1 MYDPTFERDQLDRAD
16 PEPDWGDEIPFTG
29 ALLPSH
35 PDPNWQPTL
44 QEGLALIAFES
55 TWQVTGDLFAA
66 FEAACK
72 AFNGGR
78 RQESPLLWKG
88 SDFEKTRRLTNVAA
102 G

>member
-16 PEPDWGDEIPFTG
+16 PEPDWGDEIPFG
-29 ALLPSH
+29 GEVLPSH

-66 FEAACK
+66 FEAGCK
-72 AFNGGR
+72 AFNGQR
-78 RQESPLLWKG
+78 REVSQMAFKNTDLERQ
-88 SDFEKTRRLTNVAA
+88 RRAVNAV
-102 G
+102 